1 MSRRGEP
8 PHTGVS
14 RKTENMFR
22 RSVGL
27 PPLDEAIEPEEV
39 EQAKLYYTASNGARH
54 LIRDM
59 PDGYIHNAANKL
71 RRSGRADA
79 LAKATLEAMDTE
91 IQRRL
96 QLPPE

>member
-27 PPLDEAIEPEEV
+27 PPLDEAIEPEEIA
-39 EQAKLYYTASNGARH
+39 QAKLYYTASNGFRH

-59 PDGYIHNAANKL
+59 PDGYIHNAVAKL
-71 RRSGRADA
+71 RRSGRQDTLA
-79 LAKATLEAMDTE
+79 LATIEAMDQE
-91 IQRRL
+91 IERRA
-96 QLPPE
+96 QVPE